1 MKAVRESRILN
12 SLERTIVH
20 KSIEKTQ
27 KFNFFG
33 SLVGL
38 FAVCK
43 SFFWLQ
49 RLRALECV

>member
-1 MKAVRESRILN
+1 MRAASKDNILK
-12 SLERTIVH
+12 SMERTFVH

>member
-1 MKAVRESRILN
+1 MKAVNENRILN

-33 SLVGL
+33 ALVGL